1 MPYLERKGKPTIHY
15 ELDDFTDPWRK
26 APIII
31 LQHGFGRSS
40 RFWYSWV
47 PYLSRFFRVVRPDLR
62 GLGQSSADF
71 DLAKDLTVD
80 NYIED
85 LVAIIDALNVDSV
98 HYCGESLGGILG
110 MVLAAERPDR
120 VRTLSLIAA
129 PLYIHA
135 QGQKTFAFGYSSWAE
150 ALRQLGSTGWSEKV
164 NSTTRF
170 PAETDP
176 GLQRWYAEE
185 MGKSRVEVLAALSGL
200 ASKVN
205 VTPYL
210 SRIKAPVLGLYP
222 SSDPLTD
229 QEQENLML
237 SRIPKIKIVHL
248 PSRYHTIQNTAPAS
262 CATHVLYFA
271 AQHEGMACHE

>member
-1 MPYLERKGKPTIHY
+1 MPYLERKGKPKLHY
-15 ELDDFTDPWRK
+15 QVDDFTDPWRQ
-26 APIII
+26 APVLI

-47 PYLSRFFRVVRPDLR
+47 PYLSRFFKVVRPDLR

-71 DLAKDLTVD
+71 DVDKDLTVEGF
-80 NYIED
+80 IED
-85 LVAIIDALNVDSV
+85 LVAVIDALGSDSI

-110 MVLAAERPDR
+110 MVLAAEHPER
-120 VRTLSLIAA
+120 VRTLSLISA
-129 PLYIHA
+129 PLYITE
-135 QGQKTFAFGYSSWAE
+135 QGQKTFAFGYASWQE
-150 ALRQLGSTGWSEKV
+150 ALKQLGSRGWAEKV
-164 NSTTRF
+164 NATTRF

-185 MGKSRVEVLAALSGL
+185 MGKSKVEVLVALSRL

-210 SRIKAPVLGLYP
+210 SRIKTPVLGLYP
-222 SSDPLTD
+222 SSGPLTD
-229 QEQENLML
+229 QAQEGQML
-237 SRIPKIKIVHL
+237 SNIAKLKIVHL

-262 CATHVLYFA
+262 CAIHVLYFA
-271 AQHEGMACHE
+271 SQHEGFSCRE

>member
-1 MPYLERKGKPTIHY
+1 MPYVERNGKPRLHY

-26 APIII
+26 APTII

-47 PYLSRFFRVVRPDLR
+47 PYLNPFFKVVRPDLR

-71 DLAKDLTVD
+71 DLDKELTAD

-110 MVLAAERPDR
+110 IILAAEHPERI
-120 VRTLSLIAA
+120 RTLNVIAA
-129 PLYIHA
+129 PLYIKE
-135 QGQKTFAFGYSSWAE
+135 QSQKTFAFGYSSWEE
-150 ALRQLGSTGWSEKV
+150 ALKKLGAMGWSEKV

-176 GLQRWYAEE
+176 GLQKWYAEE
-185 MGKSRVEVLAALSGL
+185 MGKSKVEVLVAISRL

-222 SSDPLTD
+222 SSGPLTD
-229 QEQENLML
+229 QEQEKVIL
-237 SRIPKIKIVHL
+237 SRIPNIKIVHL
-248 PSRYHTIQNTAPAS
+248 PSRYHTIQNIAPAA
-262 CATHVLYFA
+262 CAKQVLYFIS
-271 AQHEGMACHE
+271 QHDGIVCHE